1 MIKKA
6 LHILLSFFLTGL
18 ICLPAQ
24 AQSYL
29 TNTRDLTTKDGLSH
43 NQTLC
48 TQQDSMGFIWIG
60 TKYGLNRYDGH
71 EFRWFTKEKNGLS
84 SNEINQI
91 YTDHQGRLW
100 LVNWEELHGT
110 YTFISVDLFDPFSH
124 QVTSFSDFFQENSP
138 FRLEDIRSIHSME
151 DNRLIFSTEDG
162 LHFLFSAEEK
172 FEKLPLPSDFSLHY
186 AVDDDELWGSRGGS
200 LIRVNKEGRIKRS
213 FPLEAGQV
221 VRKVTCDG
229 WNRYWVVIEQKL
241 PGLMYENAQINVLE
255 GDTLR
260 PAFGDNK
267 SYDSRDTR
275 ILPLKSSKKV
285 LLARGKIIVQF
296 GEGLDQPLFRD
307 STTLKENPLHSKD
320 NLFVDR
326 KGLIWHAHRDGLTMI
341 DIRLSPF
348 QQYMRDEEVGEF
360 STRGLAEYDGKL
372 FVNTN
377 SLFHHSGYYDLNQK
391 IWNPY
396 SKSYSQFDGFKAFPL
411 YLTPEGEL
419 WTANDHLY
427 RFDHNGSL
435 LTELGKRGKL
445 GGRIWAFFRDASNTW
460 WIGGRPMYFFNEN
473 QHDTP
478 LPFDRYNG
486 FDELKKTDPWHFL
499 EDEHGIWIA
508 SSKGLYLLKKGNGI
522 VARYGEQADPPF
534 QIPGAQFYYIYKDKD
549 GDLWLATGN
558 AGLIKLAL
566 DEEGKPVVKRH
577 LTRADGLPSNEL
589 YAIFEDEYD
598 HLWISSGNGLIQYSK
613 ETGEINVFF
622 EEQGITHNEFNRL
635 SYFQSKTGRVYFGG
649 MNGVTAFS
657 PDDFYNRPPY
667 DAPIRLSSIKLF
679 SGEEERLVDITN
691 ETCKQRK
698 INFRPGDK
706 FITMKLS
713 LQDYFFSE
721 KVKYSYRIQG
731 LSQSWEE
738 LYSNALQLSGLPYGR
753 HTLEIRAK
761 GPDNRYSTQQL
772 TLNINVLRPFFLQS
786 WFLLTFAFVIAATIW
801 QWYRWRIRSY
811 KKRQVLLEKLVQD
824 RTQKIRE
831 DKLLIEEQAEQLREL
846 DELKSRF
853 FANIS
858 HELRTP
864 LTLILGPLENM
875 LNSKKLDN
883 REFTLMKLMQQ
894 NGKQLLKRIN
904 ELLDLSSLD
913 ANKLNIEKSPV
924 QLYSY
929 TKQLLSLFE
938 SGANLKKIRLT
949 LDFQLDQQVQ
959 VLFDAD
965 KVEKI
970 ITNFLSNAV
979 KFTPE
984 NGQISMSVRPQKG
997 KLEISISDSG
1007 LGIPEE
1013 EIDKV
1018 FDRFYQA
1025 KGSDKSTGTGIGLA
1039 LCRELAQLM
1048 EGRVWAESKLGKGS
1062 TFFLELPLEESF
1074 DQLEP
1079 QSAPT
1084 EAEAFALDIPENQ
1097 SGERILVVEDNP
1109 SLLQYI
1115 QFLLEPYQV
1124 ITAENGKVGL
1134 EKLEELQQS
1143 GQAVN
1148 LIISDIMMPVMDGFA
1163 LLEAVKNNDDFRH
1176 IPVIMLTARQNQEV
1190 KLEAL
1195 RIGVDDYMVKPFQ
1208 ETELLARVANL
1219 MRNSRER
1226 LAAIRPASIEKKV
1239 SQKPQGKAVLTAAD
1253 TKWLK
1258 EIEQYILDNMG
1269 NPQFGISQLAEEL
1282 ALSPRRF
1289 QQKIKELTGLTP
1301 KTYQREIQLEYGRRL
1316 LESGDYQT
1324 VSEVSYE
1331 VGFKD
1336 AHYFSTLFFKRFGKK
1351 PNEYL

>member
-1 MIKKA
+1 MLKKA
-6 LHILLSFFLTGL
+6 IIILLPFFLASL
-18 ICLPAQ
+18 IFPLAQ

-29 TNTRDLTTKDGLSH
+29 INTRDLTTKDGLSH

-91 YTDHQGRLW
+91 YPDHQGRLW
-100 LVNWEELHGT
+100 LVNWEERHGT
-110 YTFISVDLFDPFSH
+110 YTFISIDLFDPSTH
-124 QVTSFSDFFQENSP
+124 EVTAFSDLKSP
-138 FRLEDIRSIHSME
+138 FRVKDLQAIHSME
-151 DNRLIFSTEDG
+151 NNRLIFSVTNG
-162 LHFLFSAEEK
+162 GYFLFSADTGFEE
-172 FEKLPLPSDFSLHY
+172 FPLPSGFSLHY
-186 AVDDDELWGSRGGS
+186 AVDDEELWGSRGGS
-200 LIRVNKEGRIKRS
+200 LIQINKEGRISRS
-213 FPLEAGQV
+213 FPIQEGRF

-229 WNRYWVVIEQKL
+229 WNRYWVVIGQKQ
-241 PGLMYENAQINVLE
+241 PGLMYETAQINVLE

-260 PAFGDNK
+260 PVFGNK
-267 SYDSRDTR
+267 KFYDSRGMIR
-275 ILPLKSSKKV
+275 ILPMKSNNDV
-285 LLARGKIIVQF
+285 LWVREREIVRFGKD
-296 GEGLDQPLFRD
+296 LDKPLFRD
-307 STTLKENPLHSKD
+307 STILKENPIQWKD
-320 NLFVDR
+320 ELFVDE
-326 KGLIWHAHRDGLTMI
+326 KGLSWYAHRDGLTMI

-348 QQYMRDEEVGEF
+348 QQYLRDEELGEF
-360 STRGLAEYDGKL
+360 STRGLAEYEGKL

-377 SLFHHSGYYDLNQK
+377 SPHHFSGYYDLNQK
-391 IWNPY
+391 VWNPY
-396 SKSYSQFDGFKAFPL
+396 SRSYPQFDGFKAFPL
-411 YLTPEGEL
+411 YLTSEGEL
-419 WTANDHLY
+419 WTANDHLFQ
-427 RFDHNGSL
+427 FDRNGNL
-435 LTELGKRGKL
+435 LQELGERGKF
-445 GGRIWAFFRDASNTW
+445 GGRIWAFFKDASGAW
-460 WIGGRPMYFFNEN
+460 WIGGKPMYFFNEN
-473 QHDTP
+473 QQDSP
-478 LPFDRYNG
+478 RPFDRYNG
-486 FDELKKTDPWHFL
+486 FDELKKTDAWHFL
-499 EDEHGIWIA
+499 EDERGIWIA
-508 SSKGLYLLKKGNGI
+508 SDKGLYLLKKGKGI
-522 VARYGEQADPPF
+522 VAGYGELVDTRHK
-534 QIPGAQFYYIYKDKD
+534 IPGAQFYYIHKDKD

-558 AGLIKLAL
+558 AGLIKLGF
-566 DEEGKPVVKRH
+566 DEEEKPVVKRH

-589 YAIFEDEYD
+589 YAIFEDNHN
-598 HLWISSGNGLIQYSK
+598 HLWISSGNGLIQYGK

-635 SYFQSKTGRVYFGG
+635 SFFQSKTGRIYFGG

-667 DAPIRLSSIKLF
+667 DAPLRLSSIKLF
-679 SGEEERLVDITN
+679 SGKEEKLIDITN

-772 TLNINVLRPFFLQS
+772 TLDINVLRPFFLQS

-913 ANKLNIEKSPV
+913 ANKLKIDKSPV

-949 LDFQLDQQVQ
+949 LDFQLDQHIQ

-970 ITNFLSNAV
+970 VTNFLSNAV

-984 NGQISMSVRPQKG
+984 NGQIGMSVRPQKG
-997 KLEISISDSG
+997 KLEISVSDSG

-1048 EGRVWAESKLGKGS
+1048 EGRVWAESELGKGS

-1079 QSAPT
+1079 ESAPAG
-1084 EAEAFALDIPENQ
+1084 AEAFALDIPENQ

-1124 ITAENGKVGL
+1124 ITAENGKAGL

-1219 MRNSRER
+1219 IRNSRER
-1226 LAAIRPASIEKKV
+1226 LAAIQPTTTEKKA

-1324 VSEVSYE
+1324 VSEVSYQI
-1331 VGFKD
+1331 GFKD

-1351 PNEYL
+1351 PNDYLS